1 MTVQQYLLKLFI
13 SYNRLCIQTKIQIK
27 NTRKKYSAFD
37 SVCMFFEQVWILFA
51 LLFVYLTRTKI
62 EPGSPAWICFCNYLP
77 AGNGMSALTTDTYL
91 SFDQTELEYVPKTVT
106 EFRETTFQSQSES
119 EYNRMME
126 TKLNI
131 ALLMSNGEQDE
142 IIIAKL
148 YPFVTV
154 VKPPSK
160 IDPNTILKTTNLS
173 SVRFLEIEYSCG
185 NLPPITIEIPPSHFV
200 VDNELLSKTYILRY
214 LEHLPMYS
222 NWIFNEQTYKVKIID
237 YDSNMVSITA
247 GQYILLEKDEYRV
260 VNVSGGQLL
269 NQNQLLV
276 QTPETFEEYLEE
288 VKDSD
293 VSSKKTE

>member
-1 MTVQQYLLKLFI
+1 MTVQQYLFKLFI
-13 SYNRLCIQTKIQIK
+13 SYNRLCIQTKIRIK
-27 NTRKKYSAFD
+27 NARKKYSAFD

-77 AGNGMSALTTDTYL
+77 AGNGMPALTTDTYL
-91 SFDQTELEYVPKTVT
+91 SFDQTELEYVPKTMT
-106 EFRETTFQSQSES
+106 EFRETTSQSES

-126 TKLNI
+126 TKLKTSKAMASDIRDN
-131 ALLMSNGEQDE
+131 L
-142 IIIAKL
+142 IIAKIC
-148 YPFVTV
+148 PFATV
-154 VKPPSK
+154 IRHSTQM
-160 IDPNTILKTTNLS
+160 DPTYVSKTTHLS

-185 NLPPITIEIPPSHFV
+185 NLPPITIEIPSSHYV
-200 VDNELLSKTYILRY
+200 VDNELLSKTYVLRY

-222 NWIFNEQTYKVKIID
+222 NWIFNEHNYEVKIID
-237 YDSNMVSITA
+237 YDSNMVSLTA
-247 GQYILLEKDEYRV
+247 GQYIVLEKDEYRV

-269 NQNQLLV
+269 NQTRLLV
-276 QTPETFEEYLEE
+276 QTPETFEEGSEE